1 MMESGFSIQT
11 NEISAY
17 EVELINLVKSKIN
30 EKQMSENQK
39 LKQRANG
46 V

>member
-1 MMESGFSIQT
+1 MESGFSIST
-11 NEISAY
+11 DELSTY

-30 EKQMSENQK
+30 QKELEENQK
-39 LKQRANG
+39 LKQRVDG

>member
-1 MMESGFSIQT
+1 MESGFSIQT
-11 NEISAY
+11 DEISAF

-30 EKQMSENQK
+30 QKQVSENQK
-39 LKQRANG
+39 LKQRFNS